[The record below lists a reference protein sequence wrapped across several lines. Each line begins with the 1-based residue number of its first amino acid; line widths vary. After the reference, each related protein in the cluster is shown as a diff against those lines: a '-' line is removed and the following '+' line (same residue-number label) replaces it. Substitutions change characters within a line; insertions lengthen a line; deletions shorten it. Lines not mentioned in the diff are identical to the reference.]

1 MTEFALTFS
10 LCSPAL
16 CTRLPTSYIFSSSVE
31 VPSSSSLS
39 LFFFFLTFGNLSLM
53 PPPSLLSSIF
63 SNLSC
68 LLSSSPLLDFFSHT
82 LLSLFSVI
90 SPPYSL
96 LIVLRLNSSVAL
108 LILSPQC
115 SLFCICT
122 PLLLLFLLCILSPLS
137 SASAL
142 LSALLCPPYSHL
154 SFF

>member
-1 MTEFALTFS
+1 ML
-10 LCSPAL
+10 SP
-16 CTRLPTSYIFSSSVE
+16 
-31 VPSSSSLS
+31 SLS
-39 LFFFFLTFGNLSLM
+39 ALLLSAHASPLLTNSVLLLNSHLLHLSLFFFFFLTFGNLSLM

-68 LLSSSPLLDFFSHT
+68 LLSSSPLLDFFPHT

-122 PLLLLFLLCILSPLS
+122 SLLLLFLLCILSPLS

>member
-1 MTEFALTFS
+1 LLSPSLSALLLS
-10 LCSPAL
+10 AHASPL
-16 CTRLPTSYIFSSSVE
+16 LTSSVLLLN
-31 VPSSSSLS
+31 SHLLH
-39 LFFFFLTFGNLSLM
+39 LFFFTFGNLSLM

-68 LLSSSPLLDFFSHT
+68 LLSSSPLLDFFPHT

-122 PLLLLFLLCILSPLS
+122 SLLLLFLLCILSPLS

>member
-1 MTEFALTFS
+1 ML
-10 LCSPAL
+10 SP
-16 CTRLPTSYIFSSSVE
+16 
-31 VPSSSSLS
+31 SLS
-39 LFFFFLTFGNLSLM
+39 ALLLSAHASPLLTNSVLLLNSHLLHLSLFFFFFLTFGNLSLM

-63 SNLSC
+63 SHLSC
-68 LLSSSPLLDFFSHT
+68 LLSSSPLLDFFPHT